1 MFDGTRNIDNE
12 ERTKKEKR
20 KRIIIRIVK
29 RLTNKLNK

>member
-29 RLTNKLNK
+29 RLTNKINK